1 MAKKKVTQH
10 PQNQD
15 QQIHQ
20 AAMEETSEKL
30 ENLKSLN
37 AMLLKETVERRQQ
50 VDSLQISNGSLEC
63 ELTRSKMEKK
73 VLQAELIQLSD
84 ETVLMELQK
93 SVVCVFVKVQVTEKA
108 EIIAKERDGFVKE
121 RIKIEKKLGG
131 LEREMREAM
140 REKSEIEKMKREKE
154 NESGFLKKRLSEVA
168 VEIGNEKKISGS
180 VSQERDEIRT
190 RFDAQVEET
199 DRLRVKL
206 TQMEKK
212 ERLIEEVVCKLKG
225 ECKSLVEEKEER
237 ERRLESMKRDT
248 ESIERCLVESNR
260 VIEEMKREIGETVRE
275 KEVIAEEKNLEV
287 VKRTELESEVSQLEE
302 MVLSLQKEEERL
314 RGSIIVLEKECGE
327 GIEKE
332 KETVKKIDTLV
343 KEKEEREK
351 NFKKLSEEKGLIV
364 KDLNQVMKQLGE
376 QKKIVEA
383 MSREKIEVEKAKGND
398 EKEIVE
404 LKKELG
410 KFKSNILSLEE
421 SCKVQIGRI
430 KELESK
436 VNQYRDEFD
445 CVKIERDEAKE
456 GFKKEK
462 MYGMSLREKML
473 QIEKNLEET
482 KKVVTEMKNENGNLV
497 GEKKELE
504 NQCSVLMNDIALV
517 GEKLAKAQKEFDDVK
532 AKTTIADANSELILN
547 LLRSTANL
555 VSVSKDESV
564 VLNEK
569 GFDELKDK
577 EEMKPFVAEL
587 EAIKNAFNS
596 REVKVEDMKREV
608 EFLKDSVTVA
618 HKKKSFWTLVSSA
631 TTILAAASVAY
642 VARGH

>member
-1 MAKKKVTQH
+1 
-10 PQNQD
+10 
-15 QQIHQ
+15 
-20 AAMEETSEKL
+20 MEETSEKL

-50 VDSLQISNGSLEC
+50 VDSLQISNGSLES

-73 VLQAELIQLSD
+73 VLQAELTQLTD
-84 ETVLMELQK
+84 ETVLMELQR
-93 SVVCVFVKVQVTEKA
+93 SVVCVFVKVQVSEKA

-131 LEREMREAM
+131 LEREMRESM

-154 NESGFLKKRLSEVA
+154 NEIGFLKKRLSEVA

-199 DRLRVKL
+199 DRLIVKL
-206 TQMEKK
+206 IQMEKK
-212 ERLIEEVVCKLKG
+212 ERHIEEVVYKLKG

-237 ERRLESMKRDT
+237 ERRLESMKREKD
-248 ESIERCLVESNR
+248 SIERCLVESNR
-260 VIEEMKREIGETVRE
+260 VIEEMKREIGEIVRE
-275 KEVIAEEKNLEV
+275 KEVIVEENNLEA
-287 VKRTELESEVSQLEE
+287 VKRTELESEVSKLGET
-302 MVLSLQKEEERL
+302 VLSLQKEEERL
-314 RGSIIVLEKECGE
+314 RGSNIVLEKECGE
-327 GIEKE
+327 GVEKE
-332 KETVKKIDTLV
+332 KEMVKKIDALV

-351 NFKKLSEEKGLIV
+351 NFKTLSEEKGLIV

-383 MSREKIEVEKAKGND
+383 MSREKIEVEKAKGNS
-398 EKEIVE
+398 EKEIIE

-410 KFKSNILSLEE
+410 KFKNNILSLEE

-430 KELESK
+430 KELESE

-456 GFKKEK
+456 GLKKEK
-462 MYGMSLREKML
+462 KDGMSLREKMV

-482 KKVVTEMKNENGNLV
+482 NKVLTEMKNENGNLI
-497 GEKKELE
+497 GEKKVLE
-504 NQCSVLMNDIALV
+504 NRCLVLMNDIALV
-517 GEKLAKAQKEFDDVK
+517 GKKLTNAQKEFDDVK

-547 LLRSTANL
+547 LLRNTAKL

-569 GFDELKDK
+569 GFDEQKDK
-577 EEMKPFVAEL
+577 EEIKPFVAEL
-587 EAIKNAFNS
+587 EAIKNAFHS

-608 EFLKDSVTVA
+608 EFLKDSVTEA

-642 VARGH
+642 VARGY